1 MAGEK
6 TEKATPKKRRDERK
20 KGNVFLS
27 QDAVA
32 VVTLLGSFGAFW
44 LLAGNIGE
52 QLAGYMRF
60 CFTKVDLAGG
70 LGIDDMLHE
79 LVMQALGLLVR
90 SVLPITLVTAGCAIV
105 ATFAQTRLLV
115 SGELMRPKFNRINPL
130 EGFKRLFSL
139 KSVINALKGLLKICI
154 LMIIV
159 YMSIS
164 GMFHE
169 SAKYLYVDLRASS
182 SHLFSEGMSMI
193 VKIGIAFIALAALD
207 FMYQW
212 WDYERNL
219 RMSKQEIK
227 EEYKQTEGDPQVK
240 GKIKQ
245 IQRQRAQQRMMQQ
258 VPSADVVIRNPTHVA
273 VALRYKPDKDQA
285 PVVVAKGL
293 DELALRIVS
302 VAEENGVAVIENVPL
317 ARGLYADAPMD
328 QMIPMEF
335 YGPVAEVLVYVLKLD
350 GSEARPS
357 E

>member
-1 MAGEK
+1 MADSSK

-240 GKIKQ
+240 GKIKE
-245 IQRQRAQQRMMQQ
+245 IQRRRAQQRMMQQ
-258 VPSADVVIRNPTHVA
+258 VPGADVVIRNPTHVA
-273 VALRYKPDKDQA
+273 VALRYKPDKDEA
-285 PVVVAKGL
+285 PVVVAKGR
-293 DELALRIVS
+293 DELALRIVK
-302 VAEENGVAVIENVPL
+302 VAEENGVATVENVPL
-317 ARGLYADAPMD
+317 AHSLYDNAVLDRE
-328 QMIPMEF
+328 IPPIF
-335 YGPVAEVLVYVLKLD
+335 YGPVAEILVYVLKLD
-350 GSEARPS
+350 QEGQ
-357 E
+357 